1 MSKMSKGLVESS
13 RLCQFTSTRI
23 RLAMDKDVGTG
34 LDPIRASSKRRA
46 TPMTATAVPKARIF
60 NGEEMSQ
67 ALAVHMSRER
77 EKAAAATTPTDSPN
91 LT

>member
-1 MSKMSKGLVESS
+1 
-13 RLCQFTSTRI
+13 
-23 RLAMDKDVGTG
+23 
-34 LDPIRASSKRRA
+34 
-46 TPMTATAVPKARIF
+46 MTATAVPKARIF